1 MIYLQIHQIK
11 FYFELKLVQ
20 TFDVKKNKFPYNIDN
35 FATFSSLI
43 KQNIVNSI
51 Y

>member
-20 TFDVKKNKFPYNIDN
+20 TFDVKKK
-35 FATFSSLI
+35 
-43 KQNIVNSI
+43 KQIPLQ